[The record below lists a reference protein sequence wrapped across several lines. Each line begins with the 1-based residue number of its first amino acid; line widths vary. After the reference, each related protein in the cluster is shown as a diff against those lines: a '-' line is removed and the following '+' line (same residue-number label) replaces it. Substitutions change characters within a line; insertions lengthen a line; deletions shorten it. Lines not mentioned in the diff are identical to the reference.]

1 LAASFISAFARTRR
15 SARPRGGPP
24 IWQVQWS
31 RVQHAKALTG
41 ARKRNVILLWG
52 AGVIEGVWNN
62 TGLPKIACSGIV
74 GDGDVTL
81 AGLPD
86 QFIE

>member
-1 LAASFISAFARTRR
+1 
-15 SARPRGGPP
+15 
-24 IWQVQWS
+24 VQWS

-52 AGVIEGVWNN
+52 RVSLGGFGNN
-62 TGLPKIACSGIV
+62 TDLPKIACSGIV

-86 QFIE
+86 QFIEWSASGESPRVAKV